1 MRRRPSVLIWLC
13 LWLPLA
19 GGAGHAGAGEP
30 KQTVCTITVNSDD
43 EGEAF
48 RRNLPP
54 ERFEFVELV
63 ERGRPDWLASAC
75 RKKVQCDVLLISG
88 HFDDGSEFYSD
99 RLDSHD
105 HLPVAEMERASCTD
119 GCSGLFSRLK
129 EVYLFGCNTL
139 NADPL
144 RYASGEAVRSLVRAG
159 HSPADAEALARV
171 LEARHGESNR
181 DRMRVVFKDAPV
193 IYGFSSKAPLGAR
206 AGPLLERYFKAG
218 GGAEV
223 GQGRS
228 SAALLSLFGQ
238 VSMRSAPGVTVTDVH
253 AGHREDVCR
262 FVDDAPAPVE
272 RVRFVHALMKRDMAE
287 VQLHLDR
294 LDTLTAALART
305 PAFDESADAMATLAS
320 DSNAR
325 SRYLAVARD
334 ADSLATAGRMLRI
347 ARRIG
352 WLTDDGERMELVGLV
367 DARARRSA
375 ISAADIDTVCTS
387 NARNELEHAAATL
400 DAQPAY
406 SDTVAN
412 AAALACLGR
421 GERRARALRGL
432 TADDERDALVAQVY
446 LRHHPLHDADE
457 LRSVTM
463 AIARMS
469 SEASQVRALD
479 TIAAMRIADRE
490 SLATLAL
497 LFPRTKSIEVQR
509 AIAGVLIRAD
519 YQAITPPELARALRL
534 SRIKSADGEDIV
546 DALIRRLQAAS

>member
-1 MRRRPSVLIWLC
+1 MRSPASRSRPSARSPSTPTTSAKPFAATC
-13 LWLPLA
+13 
-19 GGAGHAGAGEP
+19 
-30 KQTVCTITVNSDD
+30 
-43 EGEAF
+43 
-48 RRNLPP
+48 PP

-287 VQLHLDR
+287 VQLHS
-294 LDTLTAALART
+294 TASTRSPRRSRGRPRSVKVPTRWRRSRATATRVRAISPSRATQTASRRRGGCCALRA
-305 PAFDESADAMATLAS
+305 ESA
-320 DSNAR
+320 
-325 SRYLAVARD
+325 
-334 ADSLATAGRMLRI
+334 G
-347 ARRIG
+347 
-352 WLTDDGERMELVGLV
+352 
-367 DARARRSA
+367 
-375 ISAADIDTVCTS
+375 
-387 NARNELEHAAATL
+387 
-400 DAQPAY
+400 
-406 SDTVAN
+406 
-412 AAALACLGR
+412 
-421 GERRARALRGL
+421 
-432 TADDERDALVAQVY
+432 
-446 LRHHPLHDADE
+446 
-457 LRSVTM
+457 
-463 AIARMS
+463 
-469 SEASQVRALD
+469 
-479 TIAAMRIADRE
+479 
-490 SLATLAL
+490 
-497 LFPRTKSIEVQR
+497 
-509 AIAGVLIRAD
+509 
-519 YQAITPPELARALRL
+519 
-534 SRIKSADGEDIV
+534 
-546 DALIRRLQAAS
+546 